1 MRKNEFI
8 FHLSLDIEAGTVSC
22 MKELGITESY
32 VVKQRV
38 VFAAAE
44 AAEMIM
50 RVDNIIRAAPR
61 RRGPDN
67 RPC

>member
-1 MRKNEFI
+1 M
-8 FHLSLDIEAGTVSC
+8 EAGEVGDVAA
-22 MKELGITESY
+22 LGITESLA
-32 VVKQRV
+32 VKRRV

-61 RRGPDN
+61 QRQQDRS
-67 RPC
+67 RC

>member
-1 MRKNEFI
+1 
-8 FHLSLDIEAGTVSC
+8 
-22 MKELGITESY
+22 MKELGITESLA
-32 VVKQRV
+32 VKRRV
-38 VFAAAE
+38 VFSASE

-61 RRGPDN
+61 RRAPDN

>member
-1 MRKNEFI
+1 MDEGKV
-8 FHLSLDIEAGTVSC
+8 GC
-22 MKELGITESY
+22 MKEMGITESLA
-32 VVKQRV
+32 VKRRV
-38 VFAAAE
+38 VFAASE

-61 RRGPDN
+61 RRAPDN

>member
-1 MRKNEFI
+1 MDQGEVGCV
-8 FHLSLDIEAGTVSC
+8 A
-22 MKELGITESY
+22 ELGITESFA
-32 VVKQRV
+32 VKRRV

-61 RRGPDN
+61 QRQPD
-67 RPC
+67 RSRC